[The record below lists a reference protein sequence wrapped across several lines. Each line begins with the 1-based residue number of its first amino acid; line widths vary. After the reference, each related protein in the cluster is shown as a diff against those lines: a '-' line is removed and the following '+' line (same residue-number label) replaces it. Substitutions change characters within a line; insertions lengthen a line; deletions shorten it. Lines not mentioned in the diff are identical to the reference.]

1 MYRLIT
7 YLLSILIGLQIHAQC
22 DPAKR
27 PIIFI
32 HGFLASGDSYA
43 GQVQR
48 FIDAGY
54 CPDRLFV
61 FDWNTVNGNAK
72 KTDSLLNAL
81 IDEVLKKTNAAKVD
95 LVGHS
100 AGGGLG
106 RSYLADS
113 VHATKIAHYVH
124 IGSRKWNK
132 EYAWFPNGKC
142 LNVWSPADKVMGSG
156 GGDVNGAI
164 NLSLKDKDHYEVA
177 TCYATW
183 SAMYQFFNDLEVVE
197 SVPPP
202 MVTVPADGGY
212 SIGGKAVLLGDN
224 TPMRGAAVHVW
235 SVKSV
240 NGKRNSKE
248 PIASFTVS
256 DDGKWGPVKTKQNE
270 YYELELIPAEKNQR
284 TISYYIG
291 RVDNDDHFI
300 YLRGFPQGNMVS
312 MMLGSLPAKEDQSV
326 IVIYS
331 AIKAM
336 IAGRD
341 SVTVN
346 GIAVS
351 SDVLTPAAKTII
363 SSFILDDGDHK
374 TSGTA
379 LKQYGNAP
387 FIGGVDISL
396 PVSNKAVHSVYF
408 NGKTLNLPAVASKE
422 RILLAVFK

>member
-7 YLLSILIGLQIHAQC
+7 YLLSILIGLQIQAQC
-22 DPAKR
+22 DPDKR
-27 PIIFI
+27 PIIFM

-48 FIDAGY
+48 FVDAGY

-61 FDWNTVNGNAK
+61 FDWNSVNGNVK

-124 IGSRKWNK
+124 IGSRKWSK
-132 EYAWFPNGKC
+132 DLSWFPNEKC

-183 SAMYQFFNDLEVVE
+183 SAMYQFFNDLEVGE

-202 MVTVPADGGY
+202 MVSVPADGGY

-240 NGKRNSKE
+240 NGKRYGKE

-326 IVIYS
+326 IVI
-331 AIKAM
+331 
-336 IAGRD
+336 
-341 SVTVN
+341 
-346 GIAVS
+346 
-351 SDVLTPAAKTII
+351 
-363 SSFILDDGDHK
+363 
-374 TSGTA
+374 
-379 LKQYGNAP
+379 
-387 FIGGVDISL
+387 
-396 PVSNKAVHSVYF
+396 
-408 NGKTLNLPAVASKE
+408 
-422 RILLAVFK
+422 